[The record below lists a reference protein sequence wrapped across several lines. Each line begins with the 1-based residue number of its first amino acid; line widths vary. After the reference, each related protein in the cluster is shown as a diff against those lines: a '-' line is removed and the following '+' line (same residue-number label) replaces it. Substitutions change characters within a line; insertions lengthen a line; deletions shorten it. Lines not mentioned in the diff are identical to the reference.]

1 MCALEN
7 PNEQWSQRLPEKTP
21 NSEANSVS
29 DDDLEAL
36 VAEVLETPVE
46 APPGGEVIDA
56 DIVDEE
62 IVDAE
67 VVEAEA
73 LPNSAVVKSEEVNG
87 GSEKSFLNVP
97 PRAYAVP
104 AGPVNFNQGKLQ
116 TKGGAVGGVLLGA
129 LSIAGS
135 FLTIYSVI
143 NAFIGLALSLWGLN
157 SGERKLAQIGMVLSG
172 IGMVLSFILAVAR

>member
-1 MCALEN
+1 MWAIEN

-21 NSEANSVS
+21 NSEVNPVS
-29 DDDLEAL
+29 DDDLGAF
-36 VAEVLETPVE
+36 ATEVFETPVE

-56 DIVDEE
+56 YIVDAE

-67 VVEAEA
+67 VFPDSAVVEAE
-73 LPNSAVVKSEEVNG
+73 EVEG
-87 GSEKSFLNVP
+87 GAEKSFLTAP

-116 TKGGAVGGVLLGA
+116 TKGGAVGGVLLGV

-143 NAFIGLALSLWGLN
+143 NALMGLALSLWGLN

-172 IGMVLSFILAVAR
+172 IGMVLSFILAGTR